1 MNKKISP
8 DDIKAWD
15 EFISSNKPLE
25 NKDKNLEVIDK
36 KFEKIKKIDLHGY
49 SLDTAN
55 TKIEEFI
62 LNCYQNKIFK
72 IIVITG
78 KGTRSNNEDNPYVSK
93 DLSILKYS
101 VPSFL
106 KDNVN
111 LKSIIKNIS
120 EADIKDGRSGAF
132 YVYLN
137 KIKE

>member
-1 MNKKISP
+1 LNKKISP

-15 EFISSNKPLE
+15 EFISSDKPLE

-120 EADIKDGRSGAF
+120 EADIKDSRSGAF

>member
-1 MNKKISP
+1 LNKKISP

>member
-15 EFISSNKPLE
+15 EFISSDKPLE

-120 EADIKDGRSGAF
+120 EADRGSIRKLF
-132 YVYLN
+132 H
-137 KIKE
+137 KF